1 MTKPTKSTKWSI
13 DPAHS
18 TLEFKVRHLMISHVK
33 GMFKI
38 FDASIY
44 TTDNDFTTAQIDL
57 WVDVNSITS
66 GDIKR
71 DEHLKSA
78 DFFDFQNH
86 KQITFTSTQIGIA
99 DSKGNRELWGELT
112 IKGITK
118 SIKLNVVFGG
128 LITDPWK
135 NQRAG
140 FAVSGVINRS
150 EWGLVWSESV
160 EKGGVMVGEEIIISA
175 EVELIKSNQE
185 DLKMELTSDL
195 NKDKIQLASAKSN

>member
-1 MTKPTKSTKWSI
+1 MTKSTKWSI
-13 DPAHS
+13 DPSHS

-33 GMFKI
+33 GAFKV
-38 FDASIY
+38 FDANIY

-57 WVDVNSITS
+57 WVDASSIAS
-66 GDIKR
+66 GDLKR

-78 DFFDFQNH
+78 DFFDVQNH
-86 KQITFTSTQIGIA
+86 KQITFTSSQIGEA
-99 DSKGNRELWGELT
+99 NSKGERDLWGELT
-112 IKGITK
+112 LKGITK

-140 FAVSGVINRS
+140 FTVNGVINRS
-150 EWGLVWSESV
+150 EWGLAWSESI

-175 EVELIKSNQE
+175 EVELIKSNPA
-185 DLKMELTSDL
+185 DLKMELTSTL
-195 NKDKIQLASAKSN
+195 NSDEKKLTSIK

>member
-1 MTKPTKSTKWSI
+1 MTKSTKWSI
-13 DPAHS
+13 DPSHS

-33 GMFKI
+33 GAFKV
-38 FDASIY
+38 FDANIY

-57 WVDVNSITS
+57 WVDASSITS
-66 GDIKR
+66 GDLKR

-78 DFFDFQNH
+78 DFFDVQNH
-86 KQITFTSTQIGIA
+86 KQITFTSSQIGEA
-99 DSKGNRELWGELT
+99 NSKGERDLWGELT
-112 IKGITK
+112 LKGITK

-140 FAVSGVINRS
+140 FTVNGVINRS
-150 EWGLVWSESV
+150 EWGLAWSESI

-175 EVELIKSNQE
+175 EVELIKSNPA
-185 DLKMELTSDL
+185 DLKMELTSTL
-195 NKDKIQLASAKSN
+195 NSDEKKLTSIK